1 MILSKQ
7 LGVYLNQTHCLY
19 KQCFCYRLIENEI
32 DLTPEQFL
40 VIDILWDDGSMSQQE
55 IANLME
61 KDKNSITKLVDGLE
75 KREYVVRE
83 PDPIDRRK
91 NNVVVTRKGIRL
103 KRRITRVAV
112 EAAAAIMDGIPDEEL
127 EEFVQTLHK
136 LCHNMKKMMYT
147 DTKNE

>member
-19 KQCFCYRLIENEI
+19 KQCFFNKLIENGI

-75 KREYVVRE
+75 KKEYVVRQAD
-83 PDPIDRRK
+83 PDDRRK
-91 NNVVVTRKGIRL
+91 NNVVVTSKGIRL
-103 KRRITRVAV
+103 KRSITRVAV
-112 EAAAAIMDGIPDEEL
+112 DAAAGIMDGIPQEEL
-127 EEFVQTLHK
+127 EQFVQVLHK
-136 LCHNMKKMMYT
+136 LSDNMKRMMT
-147 DTKNE
+147 SNSK